1 MGIQGD
7 AATSRWVWVVD
18 DVASSV
24 AHRWRSC
31 TVAAEVVVVVY
42 TVILVSLARG
52 WYAPLESS
60 SGGEWW
66 W

>member
-7 AATSRWVWVVD
+7 TATLHWVWVVD
-18 DVASSV
+18 DVAGFV
-24 AHRWRSC
+24 THHRHSC
-31 TVAAEVVVVVY
+31 TVATEVAVVVY
-42 TVILVSLARG
+42 CVILLSFTLG
-52 WYAPLESS
+52 WYTPLESS